1 MGGAMSRQDR
11 FIMNFDVGTGSGRCI
26 LFDLDG
32 KQVAVAQ
39 REWLPKSDPK
49 YPGSQDFDTDEA
61 WKLLKECSNEV
72 LAKSGISNDKV
83 VAATSTAM
91 REGMVLYNKEK
102 KVIWA
107 CPNVDARASEEVV
120 EMLRLNLA
128 EPIYNIGGDWLN
140 IISPGR
146 FWWIKKKKPEIYEQ
160 IAHMNMLSDWVL
172 FELSGELVT
181 DPSIGSS
188 SGMFDLTTRKWSE
201 KIVEIADLP
210 RGIYTPVFEC
220 GTPVGKITAKAAA
233 ETGLREGTMV
243 VTGGADTQLALV
255 GAGAVKPHMYTIC
268 AGTFW
273 QTTVVDDKAHYDPQY
288 RLRTLCHVVPGQWM
302 TEGIGF
308 YHGFVMR
315 WFRDGFC
322 QEEKRIARETGK
334 DAYSLMEELAKDIPA
349 GSNGVMPIF
358 ADVMNCKRWVHA
370 SPSLMGFDV
379 LAPEKTGK
387 AACIR
392 AVEESA
398 AYVTR
403 GHIEIL
409 TELIGEA
416 PREAILVGGSS
427 KGQLWPQIISSV
439 LGVPLHIPV
448 VKESTSLGA
457 AVCAMIALGEVKNWH
472 EATERVVH
480 WERTVEPNQTDHKVY
495 NDVYARWREIYP
507 SVLKISDNGLLPS
520 LWRAPG
526 V

>member
-1 MGGAMSRQDR
+1 MSRQDHY
-11 FIMNFDVGTGSGRCI
+11 IINFDVGTGSGRCI
-26 LFDLDG
+26 LFDLEG
-32 KQVAVAQ
+32 KQIAVAQ

-49 YPGSQDFDTDEA
+49 YPGSQDFDTREA
-61 WKLLKECSNEV
+61 WELLKECSKEV
-72 LAKSGISNDKV
+72 LKKANISNDKV

-91 REGMVLYNKEK
+91 REGMVLYNQDKE
-102 KVIWA
+102 VIWA
-107 CPNVDARASEEVV
+107 CPNVDARASAEVI
-120 EMLRLNLA
+120 EMLEKNLA

-146 FWWIKKKKPEIYEQ
+146 FWWIKKQKPQIYEQ

-188 SGMFDLTTRKWSE
+188 SGMFDLATRKWSE
-201 KIVEIADLP
+201 EIVKIADLP

-255 GAGAVKPHMYTIC
+255 GAGAVKPHMYMLC

-273 QTTVVDDKAHYDPQY
+273 QTAVVESRPLYDPEY

-322 QEEKRIARETGK
+322 QEEKRLAQETGK
-334 DAYSLMEELAKDIPA
+334 DAYALMEELAKDIPA

-358 ADVMNCKRWVHA
+358 ADVMNCKLFVHA
-370 SPSLMGFDV
+370 PPSFIGLEE
-379 LAPEKTGK
+379 LPPENTGNPHS
-387 AACIR
+387 IH
-392 AVEESA
+392 AV
-398 AYVTR
+398 
-403 GHIEIL
+403 
-409 TELIGEA
+409 
-416 PREAILVGGSS
+416 
-427 KGQLWPQIISSV
+427 
-439 LGVPLHIPV
+439 
-448 VKESTSLGA
+448 
-457 AVCAMIALGEVKNWH
+457 
-472 EATERVVH
+472 
-480 WERTVEPNQTDHKVY
+480 
-495 NDVYARWREIYP
+495 
-507 SVLKISDNGLLPS
+507 
-520 LWRAPG
+520 
-526 V
+526 